1 MNDTSEVPTVVN
13 QRIGKTTKW
22 NCASVRRVHDEEL
35 TLSSLGLAQEHYP
48 IQLPGHGGQ
57 AVLERGGCFHCLET
71 FQSFENQIK
80 KAEERYLG
88 AAVANRT

>member
-48 IQLPGHGGQ
+48 IQLPG
-57 AVLERGGCFHCLET
+57 T